1 MMRYSCVL
9 ALVLLLAGIACRPV
23 DSFTLSGHLQ
33 GLKAG
38 DTLRFSTYTLPFYD
52 PISADTF
59 VVTDDH
65 TMQISIPTHHT
76 TYGHLQY
83 APLNGKELNNNSAEI
98 IARPGDNIE
107 IHGRVD
113 YLKCAGLKGGL
124 YDNPAVT
131 RYLDMVREMDSLETF
146 YERKIAC
153 FSESGQNDSAIS
165 YIEKFQHMK
174 RPKAFKEMRDS
185 LTNLAD
191 NEYAA
196 YLYLRLTHRKTPEEL
211 QERLNRFSPAT
222 RESYLGKTLEA
233 MLPILNNIEEGAK
246 PKDFTLTDKNGNS
259 VSLSDYRGK
268 YLLLFYYGVCG
279 GVFQTDPHL
288 TDIYHEYHDKG
299 LEMLGICRDGD
310 IAAAYPQLLESPKVQ
325 RLLDHPYPTVYLTD
339 GQNAYIEKE
348 LYLYATPTVMLIDP
362 EGTTLIRGSHEEK
375 AIREILSENL

>member
-1 MMRYSCVL
+1 MKYPL
-9 ALVLLLAGIACRPV
+9 NLTLFLLLVIACPPV
-23 DSFTLSGHLQ
+23 DTFTVSGRLQ
-33 GLKAG
+33 GLNAG
-38 DTLRFSTYTLPFYD
+38 DTLRFDTYTLPFYE

-59 VVTDDH
+59 IVAENNTIDI
-65 TMQISIPTHHT
+65 TIEAHHT
-76 TYGHLQY
+76 IYGLLQY
-83 APLNGKELNNNSAEI
+83 APRAGKVWGNNSAEI

-107 IHGRVD
+107 IHGSID
-113 YLKCAGLKGGL
+113 YLKCARLKGGI
-124 YDNPAVT
+124 YDDTAVA
-131 RYLDMVREMDSLETF
+131 RYLDTAREMDSLETF

-153 FSESGQNDSAIS
+153 FSESGQSDSAFS
-165 YIEKFQHMK
+165 YIERYQHMK
-174 RPKAFKEMRDS
+174 HPKAYKEMRDS

-196 YLYLRLTHRKTPEEL
+196 YLYLRLTHRKSPEEL

-222 RESYLGKTLEA
+222 RESYLGKRLES
-233 MLPILNNIEEGAK
+233 MLPILTNISEGNK

-310 IAAAYPQLLESPKVQ
+310 IAAAYPQLLESPQVQ
-325 RLLDHPYPTVYLTD
+325 RLLAHPYPTIYLTD
-339 GQNAYIEKE
+339 EQNAYIEKE
-348 LYLYATPTVMLIDP
+348 LFLYATPTVMLIDP

-375 AIREILSENL
+375 AIRKLLRENL

>member
-1 MMRYSCVL
+1 MKYPL
-9 ALVLLLAGIACRPV
+9 NLTLFLLLVIACRPV
-23 DSFTLSGHLQ
+23 DTFTVSGRLQ
-33 GLKAG
+33 GLNAG
-38 DTLRFSTYTLPFYD
+38 DTLRFDTYTLPFYE

-59 VVTDDH
+59 IVAENNTIDI
-65 TMQISIPTHHT
+65 TIEAHHT
-76 TYGHLQY
+76 IYGLLQY
-83 APLNGKELNNNSAEI
+83 APRAGKVWGNNSAEI

-107 IHGRVD
+107 IHGSID
-113 YLKCAGLKGGL
+113 YLKCARLKGGI
-124 YDNPAVT
+124 YDDTAVA
-131 RYLDMVREMDSLETF
+131 RYLDTAREMDSLETF

-153 FSESGQNDSAIS
+153 FSESGQSDSAFS
-165 YIEKFQHMK
+165 YIERFQHMK
-174 RPKAFKEMRDS
+174 HPKAYKEMRDS

-196 YLYLRLTHRKTPEEL
+196 YLYLRLTHRKSPEEL

-222 RESYLGKTLEA
+222 RESYLGKRLES
-233 MLPILNNIEEGAK
+233 MLPILTNISEGNK

-310 IAAAYPQLLESPKVQ
+310 IAAAYPQLLESPQVQ
-325 RLLDHPYPTVYLTD
+325 RLLAHPYPTIYLTD
-339 GQNAYIEKE
+339 EQNAYIGKE
-348 LYLYATPTVMLIDP
+348 LFLYATPTVMLIAPD
-362 EGTTLIRGSHEEK
+362 GTTLIRGSHEEK
-375 AIREILSENL
+375 AIRKLLRENL

>member
-1 MMRYSCVL
+1 MKYPL
-9 ALVLLLAGIACRPV
+9 NLTLFLLLVIACRPV
-23 DSFTLSGHLQ
+23 DTFTVSGRLQ
-33 GLKAG
+33 GLNAG
-38 DTLRFSTYTLPFYD
+38 DTLRFDTYTLPFYE

-59 VVTDDH
+59 IVAENNTIDI
-65 TMQISIPTHHT
+65 TIEAHHT
-76 TYGHLQY
+76 IYGLLQY
-83 APLNGKELNNNSAEI
+83 TPRAGKVWGNNSTEI

-107 IHGRVD
+107 IHGSID
-113 YLKCAGLKGGL
+113 YLKCARLKGGI
-124 YDNPAVT
+124 YDDTAVA
-131 RYLDMVREMDSLETF
+131 RYLDTTREMDSLETF

-153 FSESGQNDSAIS
+153 FSESGQSDSAFS
-165 YIEKFQHMK
+165 YIERFQHMK
-174 RPKAFKEMRDS
+174 HPKAYKEMRDS

-196 YLYLRLTHRKTPEEL
+196 YLYLRLTHRKSPEEL

-222 RESYLGKTLEA
+222 RESYLGKRLES
-233 MLPILNNIEEGAK
+233 MLPILTNISEENK

-310 IAAAYPQLLESPKVQ
+310 IAAAYSQLLESPQVQ
-325 RLLDHPYPTVYLTD
+325 RLLDHPYPTIYLTD
-339 GQNAYIEKE
+339 EQNAYIGKE
-348 LYLYATPTVMLIDP
+348 LFLYATPTVMLIDP

-375 AIREILSENL
+375 AIRKLLRENL

>member
-1 MMRYSCVL
+1 MKYPL
-9 ALVLLLAGIACRPV
+9 NLTLFLLLVIACRPV
-23 DSFTLSGHLQ
+23 DTFTVSGRLQ
-33 GLKAG
+33 GLNAG
-38 DTLRFSTYTLPFYD
+38 DTLRFDTYTLPFYE

-59 VVTDDH
+59 IVAENNTIDI
-65 TMQISIPTHHT
+65 TIKAHHT
-76 TYGHLQY
+76 IYGLLQY
-83 APLNGKELNNNSAEI
+83 TPRAGKVWGNNSAEI

-107 IHGRVD
+107 IHGSID
-113 YLKCAGLKGGL
+113 YLKCARLKGGL
-124 YDNPAVT
+124 YDDTAVA
-131 RYLDMVREMDSLETF
+131 RYLDTAREMDSLESF

-153 FSESGQNDSAIS
+153 FSESGQSDSAFS
-165 YIEKFQHMK
+165 YIERFQYMK
-174 RPKAFKEMRDS
+174 RPKAYKEMRDS

-196 YLYLRLTHRKTPEEL
+196 YLYLRLTHRKSPEEL

-222 RESYLGKTLEA
+222 RESYLGKRLES
-233 MLPILNNIEEGAK
+233 MLPILNNISEGNK

-310 IAAAYPQLLESPKVQ
+310 IAAAYPQLLESPQVQ
-325 RLLDHPYPTVYLTD
+325 RLLAHPYPTIYLTD
-339 GQNAYIEKE
+339 EQNAYIGKE
-348 LYLYATPTVMLIDP
+348 LFLYATPTVMLIDP

-375 AIREILSENL
+375 AIRKLLRENL

>member
-1 MMRYSCVL
+1 MKYPL
-9 ALVLLLAGIACRPV
+9 NLTLFLLLVIACRPV
-23 DSFTLSGHLQ
+23 DTFTVSGRLQ
-33 GLKAG
+33 GLNAG
-38 DTLRFSTYTLPFYD
+38 DTLRFDTYTLPFYE

-59 VVTDDH
+59 IVAENNTIDI
-65 TMQISIPTHHT
+65 TIEAHHT
-76 TYGHLQY
+76 IYGLLQY
-83 APLNGKELNNNSAEI
+83 TPRAGKVWGNNSTEI

-107 IHGRVD
+107 IHGSID
-113 YLKCAGLKGGL
+113 YLKCARLKGGI
-124 YDNPAVT
+124 YDDTAVA
-131 RYLDMVREMDSLETF
+131 RYLDTTREMDSLETF

-153 FSESGQNDSAIS
+153 FSESGQSDSAFS
-165 YIEKFQHMK
+165 YIERFQHMK
-174 RPKAFKEMRDS
+174 HPKAYKEMRDS

-196 YLYLRLTHRKTPEEL
+196 YLYLRLTHRKSPEEL

-222 RESYLGKTLEA
+222 RESYLGKSLES
-233 MLPILNNIEEGAK
+233 MLPILTNISEGNK

-268 YLLLFYYGVCG
+268 YLLIFYYGVCG

-310 IAAAYPQLLESPKVQ
+310 IAAAYPQLLESPQVQ
-325 RLLDHPYPTVYLTD
+325 RLLAHPYPTIYLTD
-339 GQNAYIEKE
+339 EQNAYIGKE
-348 LYLYATPTVMLIDP
+348 LFLYATPTVMLIDP

-375 AIREILSENL
+375 AIRKLLRENL

>member
-1 MMRYSCVL
+1 MRYSCVL
-9 ALVLLLAGIACRPV
+9 APVLLLAGISCRSV
-23 DSFTLSGHLQ
+23 DSFTLSGRLQ
-33 GLKAG
+33 DLKAG
-38 DTLRFSTYTLPFYD
+38 DTLFFNAYTLPFYD
-52 PISADTF
+52 STSADTF

-65 TMQISIPTHHT
+65 TMQISIPAHHT

-83 APLNGKELNNNSAEI
+83 APLNGKVLNNNSAEI

-107 IHGRVD
+107 IHGNVD
-113 YLKCAGLKGGL
+113 YLKCADLKGGL
-124 YDNPAVT
+124 YDDPAVT
-131 RYLDMVREMDSLETF
+131 RYLDRIREMDSLGTF
-146 YERKIAC
+146 YERKIGY
-153 FSESGQNDSAIS
+153 FSESGQNDSTVF
-165 YIEKFQHMK
+165 YIEKYRHMK
-174 RPKAFKEMRDS
+174 HPEAYKKMRDS
-185 LTNLAD
+185 LTNFAD

-196 YLYLRLTHRKTPEEL
+196 YLYLRLTYRKTPEEL

-222 RESYLGKTLEA
+222 RESYFGKTLEA
-233 MLPILNNIEEGAK
+233 MLPILNNISEGNK
-246 PKDFTLTDKNGNS
+246 PKDFTLTDKNGNV

-299 LEMLGICRDGD
+299 LEMLGLCRDGD
-310 IAAAYPQLLESPKVQ
+310 IATAYPQLLQSKNVQ
-325 RLLDHPYPTVYLTD
+325 RLLSHPYPTIYLPD
-339 GQNAYIEKE
+339 EQNAYIEKE

>member
-1 MMRYSCVL
+1 MKYPL
-9 ALVLLLAGIACRPV
+9 NLTLFLLLVIACRPV
-23 DSFTLSGHLQ
+23 DTFTVSGRLQ
-33 GLKAG
+33 GLNAG
-38 DTLRFSTYTLPFYD
+38 DTLRFDTYTLPFYE

-59 VVTDDH
+59 IVAENNTIDI
-65 TMQISIPTHHT
+65 TIEAHHT
-76 TYGHLQY
+76 IYGLLQY
-83 APLNGKELNNNSAEI
+83 APRAGKVWGNNSAEI

-107 IHGRVD
+107 IHGSID
-113 YLKCAGLKGGL
+113 YLKCARLKGGI
-124 YDNPAVT
+124 YDDTAVA
-131 RYLDMVREMDSLETF
+131 RYLDTTREMDSLETF
-146 YERKIAC
+146 YGRKIAC
-153 FSESGQNDSAIS
+153 FSESGQSDSAFS
-165 YIEKFQHMK
+165 YIERFQHMK
-174 RPKAFKEMRDS
+174 HPKAYKEMRDS

-196 YLYLRLTHRKTPEEL
+196 YLYLRLTHRKSPEEL

-222 RESYLGKTLEA
+222 RESYLGKRLES
-233 MLPILNNIEEGAK
+233 MLPILTNISEGNK

-310 IAAAYPQLLESPKVQ
+310 IAAAYPQLLESPQVQ
-325 RLLDHPYPTVYLTD
+325 RLLDHPYPTIYLTD
-339 GQNAYIEKE
+339 EQNAYIGKE
-348 LYLYATPTVMLIDP
+348 LFLYATPTVMLIDP

-375 AIREILSENL
+375 AIRKLLRENL

>member
-1 MMRYSCVL
+1 MKYPL
-9 ALVLLLAGIACRPV
+9 NLTLFLLLVIACRPV
-23 DSFTLSGHLQ
+23 DTFTVSGRLQ
-33 GLKAG
+33 GLNAG
-38 DTLRFSTYTLPFYD
+38 DTLRFDTYTLPFYE

-59 VVTDDH
+59 IVAENNTIDI
-65 TMQISIPTHHT
+65 TIEAHHT
-76 TYGHLQY
+76 IYGLLQY
-83 APLNGKELNNNSAEI
+83 APRAGKVWGNNSAEI

-107 IHGRVD
+107 IHGSID
-113 YLKCAGLKGGL
+113 YLKCARLKGGI
-124 YDNPAVT
+124 YDDTAVA
-131 RYLDMVREMDSLETF
+131 RYLDTTREMDSLETF

-153 FSESGQNDSAIS
+153 FSESGQSDSAFS
-165 YIEKFQHMK
+165 YIERFQHMK
-174 RPKAFKEMRDS
+174 RPKAYKEMRDS

-196 YLYLRLTHRKTPEEL
+196 YLYLRLTHRKSPEEL

-222 RESYLGKTLEA
+222 RESYLGKRLES
-233 MLPILNNIEEGAK
+233 MLPILTNISEGNK

-310 IAAAYPQLLESPKVQ
+310 IAAAYPQLLESPQVQ
-325 RLLDHPYPTVYLTD
+325 RLLDHPYPTIYLTD
-339 GQNAYIEKE
+339 EQNAYIGKE
-348 LYLYATPTVMLIDP
+348 LFLYATPTVMLIDP

-375 AIREILSENL
+375 AIRKLLRENL

>member
-1 MMRYSCVL
+1 MKYPL
-9 ALVLLLAGIACRPV
+9 NLTLFLLLVIACRPV
-23 DSFTLSGHLQ
+23 DTFTVSGRLQ
-33 GLKAG
+33 GLNAG
-38 DTLRFSTYTLPFYD
+38 DTLRFDTYTLPFYE

-59 VVTDDH
+59 IVAENNTIDI
-65 TMQISIPTHHT
+65 TIEAHHT
-76 TYGHLQY
+76 IYGLLQY
-83 APLNGKELNNNSAEI
+83 APRAGKVWGNNSAEI

-107 IHGRVD
+107 IHGSID
-113 YLKCAGLKGGL
+113 YLKCARLKGGI
-124 YDNPAVT
+124 YDDTAVA
-131 RYLDMVREMDSLETF
+131 RYLDTAREMDSLETF

-153 FSESGQNDSAIS
+153 FSESGQSDSAFS
-165 YIEKFQHMK
+165 YIERYQHMK
-174 RPKAFKEMRDS
+174 HPKAYKEMRDS

-196 YLYLRLTHRKTPEEL
+196 YLYLRLTHRKSPEEL

-222 RESYLGKTLEA
+222 RESYLGKRLES
-233 MLPILNNIEEGAK
+233 MLPILTNISEENK

-310 IAAAYPQLLESPKVQ
+310 IAAAYPQLLESPQVQ
-325 RLLDHPYPTVYLTD
+325 RLLAHPYPTIYLTD
-339 GQNAYIEKE
+339 EQNAYIGKE
-348 LYLYATPTVMLIDP
+348 LFLYATPTVMLIDP

-375 AIREILSENL
+375 AIRKLLRENL

>member
-1 MMRYSCVL
+1 MKYPL
-9 ALVLLLAGIACRPV
+9 NLTLFLLLVIACRPV
-23 DSFTLSGHLQ
+23 DTFTVSGRLQ
-33 GLKAG
+33 GLNAG
-38 DTLRFSTYTLPFYD
+38 DTLRFDTYTLPFYE

-59 VVTDDH
+59 IVAENNTIDI
-65 TMQISIPTHHT
+65 TIEAHHT
-76 TYGHLQY
+76 IYGLLQY
-83 APLNGKELNNNSAEI
+83 APRAGKVWGNNSAEI

-107 IHGRVD
+107 IHGSID
-113 YLKCAGLKGGL
+113 YLKCARLKGGL
-124 YDNPAVT
+124 YDDTTVAH
-131 RYLDMVREMDSLETF
+131 YLDTAREMDSLETF

-153 FSESGQNDSAIS
+153 FSESGQSDSAFS
-165 YIEKFQHMK
+165 YIERFQHMK
-174 RPKAFKEMRDS
+174 HPKAYKEMRDS

-196 YLYLRLTHRKTPEEL
+196 YLYLRLTHRKSPEEL

-222 RESYLGKTLEA
+222 RESYLGKSLES
-233 MLPILNNIEEGAK
+233 MLPILTNISEGNK
-246 PKDFTLTDKNGNS
+246 PKDFTLTDKNENS

-310 IAAAYPQLLESPKVQ
+310 IAAAYPQLLESPQVQ
-325 RLLDHPYPTVYLTD
+325 RLLDHPYPTIYLTD
-339 GQNAYIEKE
+339 EQNAYIGKE
-348 LYLYATPTVMLIDP
+348 LFLYATPTVMLIDP

-375 AIREILSENL
+375 AIRKLLRENL

>member
-1 MMRYSCVL
+1 MKYPL
-9 ALVLLLAGIACRPV
+9 NLTLFLLLVIACRPV
-23 DSFTLSGHLQ
+23 DTFTVSGRLQ
-33 GLKAG
+33 GLNAG
-38 DTLRFSTYTLPFYD
+38 DTLRFDTYTLPFYE

-59 VVTDDH
+59 IVAENNTIDI
-65 TMQISIPTHHT
+65 TIEAHHT
-76 TYGHLQY
+76 IYGLLQY
-83 APLNGKELNNNSAEI
+83 APRAGKVWGNNSAEI

-107 IHGRVD
+107 IHGSID
-113 YLKCAGLKGGL
+113 YLKCARLKGGI
-124 YDNPAVT
+124 YDDTAVA
-131 RYLDMVREMDSLETF
+131 RYLDTTREMDSLETF

-153 FSESGQNDSAIS
+153 FSESGQSDSAFS
-165 YIEKFQHMK
+165 YIERFQHMK
-174 RPKAFKEMRDS
+174 HPKAYKEMRDS

-196 YLYLRLTHRKTPEEL
+196 YLYLRLTHRKSPEEL

-222 RESYLGKTLEA
+222 RESYLGKSLES
-233 MLPILNNIEEGAK
+233 MLPILTNISEGNK

-310 IAAAYPQLLESPKVQ
+310 IAAAYPQLLESPQVQ
-325 RLLDHPYPTVYLTD
+325 RLLAHPYPTIYLTD
-339 GQNAYIEKE
+339 EQNAYIGKE
-348 LYLYATPTVMLIDP
+348 LFLYATPTVMLIAPD
-362 EGTTLIRGSHEEK
+362 GITLIRGSHEEK
-375 AIREILSENL
+375 AIRKLLRENL

>member
-1 MMRYSCVL
+1 MKYPL
-9 ALVLLLAGIACRPV
+9 NLTLFLLLVIACRPV
-23 DSFTLSGHLQ
+23 DTFTVSGRLQ
-33 GLKAG
+33 GLNAG
-38 DTLRFSTYTLPFYD
+38 DTLRFDTYTLPFYE

-59 VVTDDH
+59 IVAENNTIDI
-65 TMQISIPTHHT
+65 TIEAHHT
-76 TYGHLQY
+76 IYGLLQY
-83 APLNGKELNNNSAEI
+83 APRAGKVWGNNSAEI

-107 IHGRVD
+107 IHGSID
-113 YLKCAGLKGGL
+113 YLKCARLKGGL
-124 YDNPAVT
+124 YDDTAVA
-131 RYLDMVREMDSLETF
+131 RYLDTAREMDSLETF

-153 FSESGQNDSAIS
+153 FSESGQSDSAFS
-165 YIEKFQHMK
+165 YIERFQHMK
-174 RPKAFKEMRDS
+174 HPKAYKEMRDS

-196 YLYLRLTHRKTPEEL
+196 YLYLRLTHRKSPEEL

-222 RESYLGKTLEA
+222 RESYLGKSLES
-233 MLPILNNIEEGAK
+233 MLPILTNISEGNK
-246 PKDFTLTDKNGNS
+246 PKDFTLTDKNENS

-310 IAAAYPQLLESPKVQ
+310 IAAAYPQLLESPQVQ
-325 RLLDHPYPTVYLTD
+325 RLLDHPYPTIYLTD
-339 GQNAYIEKE
+339 EQNAYIGKE
-348 LYLYATPTVMLIDP
+348 LFLYATPTVMLIDP

-375 AIREILSENL
+375 AIRKLLRENL

>member
-1 MMRYSCVL
+1 MKYPL
-9 ALVLLLAGIACRPV
+9 NLTLFLLLVIACRPV
-23 DSFTLSGHLQ
+23 DTFTVSGRLQ
-33 GLKAG
+33 GLNAG
-38 DTLRFSTYTLPFYD
+38 DTLRFDTYTLPFYE

-59 VVTDDH
+59 IVAENNTIDI
-65 TMQISIPTHHT
+65 TIEAHHT
-76 TYGHLQY
+76 IYGLLQY
-83 APLNGKELNNNSAEI
+83 APRAGKVWGNNSAEI

-107 IHGRVD
+107 IHGSID
-113 YLKCAGLKGGL
+113 YLKCARLKGGI
-124 YDNPAVT
+124 YDDTAVA
-131 RYLDMVREMDSLETF
+131 RYLDTAREMDSLETF
-146 YERKIAC
+146 YERKSAC
-153 FSESGQNDSAIS
+153 FSESGQSDSAFS
-165 YIEKFQHMK
+165 YIERYQHMK
-174 RPKAFKEMRDS
+174 HPKAYKEMRDS

-196 YLYLRLTHRKTPEEL
+196 YLYLRLTHRKSPEEL

-222 RESYLGKTLEA
+222 RESYLGKSLES
-233 MLPILNNIEEGAK
+233 MLPILTNISEGNK

-310 IAAAYPQLLESPKVQ
+310 IAAAYPQLLESPQVQ
-325 RLLDHPYPTVYLTD
+325 RLLDHPYPTIYLTD
-339 GQNAYIEKE
+339 EQNAYIGKE
-348 LYLYATPTVMLIDP
+348 LFLYATPTVMLIDP

-375 AIREILSENL
+375 AIRKLLRENL

>member
-1 MMRYSCVL
+1 MKYPL
-9 ALVLLLAGIACRPV
+9 NLTLFLLLVIACRPV
-23 DSFTLSGHLQ
+23 DTFTVSGRLQ
-33 GLKAG
+33 GLNAG
-38 DTLRFSTYTLPFYD
+38 DTLRFDTYTLPFYE

-59 VVTDDH
+59 IVAENNTIDI
-65 TMQISIPTHHT
+65 TIEAHHT
-76 TYGHLQY
+76 IYGLLQY
-83 APLNGKELNNNSAEI
+83 TPRAGKVWGNNSTEI

-107 IHGRVD
+107 IHGSID
-113 YLKCAGLKGGL
+113 YLKCARLKGGI
-124 YDNPAVT
+124 YDDTAVA
-131 RYLDMVREMDSLETF
+131 RYLDTAREMDSLETF

-153 FSESGQNDSAIS
+153 FSESGQSDSAFS
-165 YIEKFQHMK
+165 YIERFQHMK
-174 RPKAFKEMRDS
+174 HPKAYKEMRDS

-196 YLYLRLTHRKTPEEL
+196 YLYLRLTHRKSPEEL
-211 QERLNRFSPAT
+211 QDRLNRFSPAT
-222 RESYLGKTLEA
+222 RESYLGKSLES
-233 MLPILNNIEEGAK
+233 MLPILTNISEGNK

-310 IAAAYPQLLESPKVQ
+310 IAAAYPQLLESPQVQ
-325 RLLDHPYPTVYLTD
+325 RLLAHPYPTIYLTD
-339 GQNAYIEKE
+339 EQNAYIGKE
-348 LYLYATPTVMLIDP
+348 LFLYATPTVMLIDP

-375 AIREILSENL
+375 AIRKLLRENL

>member
-1 MMRYSCVL
+1 MKYPL
-9 ALVLLLAGIACRPV
+9 NLTLFLLLVIACRPV
-23 DSFTLSGHLQ
+23 DTFTVSGRLQ
-33 GLKAG
+33 GLNAG
-38 DTLRFSTYTLPFYD
+38 DTLRFDTYTLPFYE

-59 VVTDDH
+59 IVAENNTIDI
-65 TMQISIPTHHT
+65 TIEAHHT
-76 TYGHLQY
+76 IYGLLQY
-83 APLNGKELNNNSAEI
+83 APRAGKVWGNNSAEI

-107 IHGRVD
+107 IHGSID
-113 YLKCAGLKGGL
+113 YLKCARLKGGI
-124 YDNPAVT
+124 YDDTAVA
-131 RYLDMVREMDSLETF
+131 RYLDTAREMDSLETF

-153 FSESGQNDSAIS
+153 FSESGQSDSAFS
-165 YIEKFQHMK
+165 YIERYQHMK
-174 RPKAFKEMRDS
+174 HPKAYKEMRDS

-196 YLYLRLTHRKTPEEL
+196 YLYLRLTHRKSPEEL

-222 RESYLGKTLEA
+222 RESYLGKSLES
-233 MLPILNNIEEGAK
+233 MLPILTNISEGNK

-310 IAAAYPQLLESPKVQ
+310 IAAAYPQLLESPQVQ
-325 RLLDHPYPTVYLTD
+325 RLLDHPYPTIYLTD
-339 GQNAYIEKE
+339 EQNAYIGKE
-348 LYLYATPTVMLIDP
+348 LFLYATPTVMLIDP

-375 AIREILSENL
+375 AIRKLLRENL

>member
-1 MMRYSCVL
+1 MKYPL
-9 ALVLLLAGIACRPV
+9 NLTLFLLLVIACRPV
-23 DSFTLSGHLQ
+23 DTFTVSGRLQ
-33 GLKAG
+33 GLNAG
-38 DTLRFSTYTLPFYD
+38 DTLRFDTYTLPFYD

-59 VVTDDH
+59 IVAENNTIDI
-65 TMQISIPTHHT
+65 TIEAHHT
-76 TYGHLQY
+76 IYGLLQY
-83 APLNGKELNNNSAEI
+83 TPRAGKVWGNNSAEI

-107 IHGRVD
+107 IHGSID
-113 YLKCAGLKGGL
+113 YLKCARLKGGL
-124 YDNPAVT
+124 YDDTAVA
-131 RYLDMVREMDSLETF
+131 RYLDTAREMDSLETF

-153 FSESGQNDSAIS
+153 FSESGQSDSAFS
-165 YIEKFQHMK
+165 YIERFQHMK
-174 RPKAFKEMRDS
+174 RPKTYKEMRDS

-222 RESYLGKTLEA
+222 RESYLGKRLES
-233 MLPILNNIEEGAK
+233 MLPILTNISEGNK

-310 IAAAYPQLLESPKVQ
+310 IAAAYPQLLESPQVQ
-325 RLLDHPYPTVYLTD
+325 RLLDHPYPTIYLTD
-339 GQNAYIEKE
+339 EQNAYIGKE
-348 LYLYATPTVMLIDP
+348 LLLYATPTVMLIDP

-375 AIREILSENL
+375 AIRKLLRENL

>member
-1 MMRYSCVL
+1 MKYPL
-9 ALVLLLAGIACRPV
+9 NLTLFLLLVIACRPV
-23 DSFTLSGHLQ
+23 DTFTVSGRLQ
-33 GLKAG
+33 GLNAG
-38 DTLRFSTYTLPFYD
+38 DTLRFDTYTLPFYE

-59 VVTDDH
+59 IVAENNTIDI
-65 TMQISIPTHHT
+65 TIEAHHT
-76 TYGHLQY
+76 IYGLLQY
-83 APLNGKELNNNSAEI
+83 APRAGKVWGNNSAEI

-107 IHGRVD
+107 IHGSID
-113 YLKCAGLKGGL
+113 YLKCARLKGGI
-124 YDNPAVT
+124 YDDTAVA
-131 RYLDMVREMDSLETF
+131 RYLDTTREMDSLETF

-153 FSESGQNDSAIS
+153 FSESGQSDSAFS
-165 YIEKFQHMK
+165 YIERFQHMK
-174 RPKAFKEMRDS
+174 RPKAYKEMRDS

-196 YLYLRLTHRKTPEEL
+196 YLYLRLTHRKSPEEL

-222 RESYLGKTLEA
+222 RESYLGKRLES
-233 MLPILNNIEEGAK
+233 MLPILSNISEGNK

-310 IAAAYPQLLESPKVQ
+310 IAAAYPQLIESPQVQ
-325 RLLDHPYPTVYLTD
+325 RLLAHPYPTIYLTD
-339 GQNAYIEKE
+339 EQNAYIEKE
-348 LYLYATPTVMLIDP
+348 LFLYATPTVMLIAPD
-362 EGTTLIRGSHEEK
+362 GTTLIRGSHEEK
-375 AIREILSENL
+375 AIRKLLRENL

>member
-1 MMRYSCVL
+1 MKYPL
-9 ALVLLLAGIACRPV
+9 NLTLFLLLVIACRPV
-23 DSFTLSGHLQ
+23 DTFTVSGRLQ
-33 GLKAG
+33 GLNAG
-38 DTLRFSTYTLPFYD
+38 DTLRFDTYTLPFYE

-59 VVTDDH
+59 IVAENNTIDI
-65 TMQISIPTHHT
+65 TIEAHHT
-76 TYGHLQY
+76 IYGLLQY
-83 APLNGKELNNNSAEI
+83 APRAGKVWGNNSAEI

-107 IHGRVD
+107 IHGSID
-113 YLKCAGLKGGL
+113 YLKCARLKGGL
-124 YDNPAVT
+124 YDDTAVA
-131 RYLDMVREMDSLETF
+131 RYLDTAREMDSLETF

-153 FSESGQNDSAIS
+153 FSESGQSDSAFS
-165 YIEKFQHMK
+165 YIERFQHMK
-174 RPKAFKEMRDS
+174 HPKAYKEMRDS

-196 YLYLRLTHRKTPEEL
+196 YLYLRLTHRKSPEEL

-222 RESYLGKTLEA
+222 RESYLGKRLES
-233 MLPILNNIEEGAK
+233 MLPILTNISEENK

-310 IAAAYPQLLESPKVQ
+310 IAATYPQLLESPQVQ
-325 RLLDHPYPTVYLTD
+325 RLLAHPYPTIYLTD
-339 GQNAYIEKE
+339 EQNAYIRKE
-348 LYLYATPTVMLIDP
+348 LFLYATPTVMLIDS
-362 EGTTLIRGSHEEK
+362 EGTTLIRGSHEET
-375 AIREILSENL
+375 AIRKLLRENL

>member
-1 MMRYSCVL
+1 MKYPL
-9 ALVLLLAGIACRPV
+9 NLTLFLLLVIACRPV
-23 DSFTLSGHLQ
+23 DTFTVSGRLQ
-33 GLKAG
+33 GLNAG
-38 DTLRFSTYTLPFYD
+38 DTLRFDTYTLPFYE

-59 VVTDDH
+59 IVAENNTIDI
-65 TMQISIPTHHT
+65 TIEAHHT
-76 TYGHLQY
+76 IYGLLQY
-83 APLNGKELNNNSAEI
+83 APRAGKVWGNNSAEI

-107 IHGRVD
+107 IHGSID
-113 YLKCAGLKGGL
+113 YLKCARLKGGI
-124 YDNPAVT
+124 YDDTAVA
-131 RYLDMVREMDSLETF
+131 RYLDTTREMDSLETF

-153 FSESGQNDSAIS
+153 FSESGQSDSAFS
-165 YIEKFQHMK
+165 YIERFQHMK
-174 RPKAFKEMRDS
+174 HPKAYKEMRDS

-196 YLYLRLTHRKTPEEL
+196 YLYLRLTHRKSPEEL

-222 RESYLGKTLEA
+222 RESYLGKRLES
-233 MLPILNNIEEGAK
+233 MLPILTNISEGNK

-310 IAAAYPQLLESPKVQ
+310 IAAAYPQLLESPQVQ
-325 RLLDHPYPTVYLTD
+325 RLLDHPYPTIYLTD
-339 GQNAYIEKE
+339 EQNAYIGKE
-348 LYLYATPTVMLIDP
+348 LFLYATPTVMLIDP

-375 AIREILSENL
+375 AIRKLLRENL

>member
-1 MMRYSCVL
+1 MKYPL
-9 ALVLLLAGIACRPV
+9 NLTLFLLLVIACRPV
-23 DSFTLSGHLQ
+23 DTFTVSGRLQ
-33 GLKAG
+33 GLNAG
-38 DTLRFSTYTLPFYD
+38 DTLRFDTYTLPFYE

-59 VVTDDH
+59 IVAENNTIDI
-65 TMQISIPTHHT
+65 TIEAHHT
-76 TYGHLQY
+76 IYGLLQY
-83 APLNGKELNNNSAEI
+83 APRAGKVWGNNSAEI

-107 IHGRVD
+107 IHGSID
-113 YLKCAGLKGGL
+113 YLKCARLKGGL
-124 YDNPAVT
+124 YDDTAVA
-131 RYLDMVREMDSLETF
+131 RYLDTTREMDSLETF

-153 FSESGQNDSAIS
+153 FSESGQSDSAFS
-165 YIEKFQHMK
+165 YIERFQHMK
-174 RPKAFKEMRDS
+174 HPKAYKEMRDS

-196 YLYLRLTHRKTPEEL
+196 YLYLRLTHRKSPEEL

-222 RESYLGKTLEA
+222 RESYLGKSLES
-233 MLPILNNIEEGAK
+233 MLPILNNISEGNK

-310 IAAAYPQLLESPKVQ
+310 IAAAYPQLLESPQVQ
-325 RLLDHPYPTVYLTD
+325 RLLTHPYPTIYLTD
-339 GQNAYIEKE
+339 EQNAYIGKE
-348 LYLYATPTVMLIDP
+348 LFLYATPTVMLIDP

-375 AIREILSENL
+375 AIRKLLRENL

>member
-1 MMRYSCVL
+1 MKYPL
-9 ALVLLLAGIACRPV
+9 NLTLFLLLVIACRPV
-23 DSFTLSGHLQ
+23 DTFTVSGRLQ
-33 GLKAG
+33 GLNAG
-38 DTLRFSTYTLPFYD
+38 DTLRFDTYTLPFYE

-59 VVTDDH
+59 IVAENNTIDI
-65 TMQISIPTHHT
+65 TIEAHHT
-76 TYGHLQY
+76 IYGFLQY
-83 APLNGKELNNNSAEI
+83 TPRTGKVWGNNSAEI

-107 IHGRVD
+107 IHGSID
-113 YLKCAGLKGGL
+113 YLKCARLKGGI
-124 YDNPAVT
+124 YDDTAVA
-131 RYLDMVREMDSLETF
+131 RYLDTTREMDSLETF

-153 FSESGQNDSAIS
+153 FSESGQSDSAFS
-165 YIEKFQHMK
+165 YIERFQHMK
-174 RPKAFKEMRDS
+174 RPKAYKEMRDS

-196 YLYLRLTHRKTPEEL
+196 YLYLRLTHRKSPEEL

-222 RESYLGKTLEA
+222 RESYLGKRLES
-233 MLPILNNIEEGAK
+233 MLPILTNISEENK

-310 IAAAYPQLLESPKVQ
+310 IAAAYPQLLESPQVQ
-325 RLLDHPYPTVYLTD
+325 RLLAHPYPTIYLTD
-339 GQNAYIEKE
+339 EQNAYIRKE
-348 LYLYATPTVMLIDP
+348 LFLYATPTVMLIAPD
-362 EGTTLIRGSHEEK
+362 GTTLIRGSHEEK
-375 AIREILSENL
+375 AIRKLLRENL

>member
-1 MMRYSCVL
+1 MKYPL
-9 ALVLLLAGIACRPV
+9 NLTLFLLLVIACRPV
-23 DSFTLSGHLQ
+23 GTFTVSGRLQ
-33 GLKAG
+33 GLNAG
-38 DTLRFSTYTLPFYD
+38 DTLRFDTYTLPFYE

-59 VVTDDH
+59 IVAENNTIDI
-65 TMQISIPTHHT
+65 TIKAHHT
-76 TYGHLQY
+76 IYGLLQY
-83 APLNGKELNNNSAEI
+83 RAGKVWGNNSVEI

-107 IHGRVD
+107 IHGSID
-113 YLKCAGLKGGL
+113 YLKCARLKGGL
-124 YDNPAVT
+124 YDNTAVA
-131 RYLDMVREMDSLETF
+131 RYLDTAREMDSLETF
-146 YERKIAC
+146 YERKITL
-153 FSESGQNDSAIS
+153 FSASGQSDSTFS
-165 YIEKFQHMK
+165 YIEKYQHMK
-174 RPKAFKEMRDS
+174 RPKAYKEMRDS

-222 RESYLGKTLEA
+222 RESYLGKRLES
-233 MLPILNNIEEGAK
+233 MLPILNNISEGNK

-310 IAAAYPQLLESPKVQ
+310 IAAAYPQLLESPQVQ
-325 RLLDHPYPTVYLTD
+325 RLLDHPYPTIYLTD
-339 GQNAYIEKE
+339 EQNAYIGKE
-348 LYLYATPTVMLIDP
+348 LFLYATPTVMLIDP
-362 EGTTLIRGSHEEK
+362 DGTTLIRGSHEEK
-375 AIREILSENL
+375 AIRKLLEKLL

>member
-1 MMRYSCVL
+1 MKYPL
-9 ALVLLLAGIACRPV
+9 NLTLFLLLVIACRPV
-23 DSFTLSGHLQ
+23 DTFTVSGRLQ
-33 GLKAG
+33 GLNAG
-38 DTLRFSTYTLPFYD
+38 DTLRFDTYTLPFYE

-59 VVTDDH
+59 IVAENNTIDI
-65 TMQISIPTHHT
+65 TIEAHHT
-76 TYGHLQY
+76 IYGLLQY
-83 APLNGKELNNNSAEI
+83 APRAGKVWGNNSAEI

-107 IHGRVD
+107 IHGSID
-113 YLKCAGLKGGL
+113 YLKCARLKGGI
-124 YDNPAVT
+124 YDDTAVA
-131 RYLDMVREMDSLETF
+131 RYLDTAREMDSLETF

-153 FSESGQNDSAIS
+153 FSESGQSDSAFS
-165 YIEKFQHMK
+165 YIERYQHMK
-174 RPKAFKEMRDS
+174 HPKAYKEMRDS

-196 YLYLRLTHRKTPEEL
+196 YLYLRLTHRKSPEEL

-222 RESYLGKTLEA
+222 RESYLGKSLES
-233 MLPILNNIEEGAK
+233 MLPILTNISEGNK
-246 PKDFTLTDKNGNS
+246 PKDFTLTDKNENS

-310 IAAAYPQLLESPKVQ
+310 IAAAYPQLLESPQVQ
-325 RLLDHPYPTVYLTD
+325 RLLAHPYPTIYLTD
-339 GQNAYIEKE
+339 EQNAYIRKE
-348 LYLYATPTVMLIDP
+348 LFLYATPTVMLIDP

-375 AIREILSENL
+375 AIRKLLRENL